1 MPEGLTDDLRAEL
14 SDRWSQPHRRH
25 HDVEHLND
33 VLAAVDILADGGPSF
48 DRDAVD
54 LAVWFH
60 DAVYEIGRD
69 DNEEQSAALAHER
82 LADSSLRDEVVRL
95 VLLTRTHAVAPG
107 DLNGA
112 VLSDADLSVLASSPE
127 RYARYAAAV
136 REEYASIPDDVFRP
150 ARARVLAALLD
161 GTVFHT
167 ERGAKLWE
175 ERARANV
182 TAEIRALR
190 GAIPRTISPGA
201 DVPVR

>member
-33 VLAAVDILADGGPSF
+33 VLAAVDILAAGGPSF

-95 VLLTRTHAVAPG
+95 VC
-107 DLNGA
+107 
-112 VLSDADLSVLASSPE
+112 
-127 RYARYAAAV
+127 
-136 REEYASIPDDVFRP
+136 
-150 ARARVLAALLD
+150 
-161 GTVFHT
+161 
-167 ERGAKLWE
+167 
-175 ERARANV
+175 
-182 TAEIRALR
+182 
-190 GAIPRTISPGA
+190 
-201 DVPVR
+201 